1 MLRIFEKLYILIFFV
16 CSSYCQSNN
25 REFIFYDWGKQF
37 GYVNENGMIRWGQDW
52 EANNLLF
59 DGSWAIFPPM
69 FGEEIENSFQ
79 ISPGI
84 KVNADSIKTTSKI
97 NYHQGDYGLDKFSLI
112 IDYIEENR
120 SIKLRGFKRSYFGN
134 NNQYYANTLQPQQQ
148 SYTLAITSFEDNQNT
163 GLSIGHFNTFS
174 GLPDSTING
183 LFDNRIT
190 SLNYFYQK
198 VFDNISIKISTD
210 QFLQRYLSNH
220 NLSFYK
226 KSRYLNR
233 SAYEIEFSNLEE
245 RVPISSVSFKSNNR
259 VTVLDSTVH
268 IDWVTLHSDFRFK
281 PFIIYN
287 QLIKYGDEIFHD
299 YDLVY
304 NRHMTFFNIFLS
316 RKISHI
322 LLHPYYLHKQNS
334 DNHNKFYKIII
345 NKGVAEWMGV
355 NSRIALD
362 ISYTTDQQKLAME
375 SLEKKNQYSSIML
388 TVSKKFNSTMNASLN
403 YNIMD
408 TENYYSGGI
417 GNHIS
422 LKIESKFQ
430 LFENFMKVELDTEIR
445 HLFNRVN
452 HSMINPV
459 EMVPMIIFKNDYR
472 QLKPVNLMNAALRA
486 KVSTVL
492 FEFQWINLSEIILST
507 LQAKKNNSILIHPSM
522 PYLGRQIKFS
532 INWEFRD

>member
-1 MLRIFEKLYILIFFV
+1 
-16 CSSYCQSNN
+16 
-25 REFIFYDWGKQF
+25 
-37 GYVNENGMIRWGQDW
+37 MIRWGQDW

-97 NYHQGDYGLDKFSLI
+97 NYDQGDYGLDKFSLI

-120 SIKLRGFKRSYFGN
+120 SIKLHGFKRSYFGN

-245 RVPISSVSFKSNNR
+245 RVPISSCLLY
-259 VTVLDSTVH
+259 T
-268 IDWVTLHSDFRFK
+268 SD
-281 PFIIYN
+281 
-287 QLIKYGDEIFHD
+287 
-299 YDLVY
+299 
-304 NRHMTFFNIFLS
+304 
-316 RKISHI
+316 
-322 LLHPYYLHKQNS
+322 
-334 DNHNKFYKIII
+334 
-345 NKGVAEWMGV
+345 
-355 NSRIALD
+355 
-362 ISYTTDQQKLAME
+362 
-375 SLEKKNQYSSIML
+375 
-388 TVSKKFNSTMNASLN
+388 
-403 YNIMD
+403 
-408 TENYYSGGI
+408 
-417 GNHIS
+417 
-422 LKIESKFQ
+422 
-430 LFENFMKVELDTEIR
+430 
-445 HLFNRVN
+445 
-452 HSMINPV
+452 
-459 EMVPMIIFKNDYR
+459 
-472 QLKPVNLMNAALRA
+472 AA
-486 KVSTVL
+486 
-492 FEFQWINLSEIILST
+492 
-507 LQAKKNNSILIHPSM
+507 
-522 PYLGRQIKFS
+522 
-532 INWEFRD
+532 DD